1 MVPKKTPSFIESRQ
15 GLLVK
20 VVFTDRQTDRHPTHR
35 TDNKAVTNKKS
46 GYEFEHLDLQGG
58 PN

>member
-20 VVFTDRQTDRHPTHR
+20 VVFTDRQTDRQTSDTQDR
-35 TDNKAVTNKKS
+35 
-46 GYEFEHLDLQGG
+46 Q
-58 PN
+58 